1 MSKMYSIDKKNYAV
15 VFEQIGMVYIYD
27 SRTER
32 LVGSEELSVTRNKLR
47 STMKRGKVLSNEWKL
62 FSMWYGNYNLC

>member
-15 VFEQIGMVYIYD
+15 VFEKIGMVYIYD

-47 STMKRGKVLSNEWKL
+47 STMKRGKVLSEWVMK
-62 FSMWYGNYNLC
+62 